1 MISVKVTGSWD
12 RIARYL
18 EGIKQ
23 KKYLRIMERYGKK
36 GVDALMKATPKDS
49 GLTSQSWSYKIMQD
63 ANGATIEFHNDNIN
77 NHVNIAMILNYGHGT
92 GTGGWVEGRDY
103 INPAIQPVFDDMV
116 EKLWKEVK
124 SV

>member
-1 MISVKVTGSWD
+1 MINVKVTGSWD

-23 KKYLRIMERYGKK
+23 KKYIEIVQKYGEK
-36 GVDALMKATPKDS
+36 GIEVLSKATPVDTGKTAS
-49 GLTSQSWSYKIMQD
+49 MWRYTVKPNK
-63 ANGATIEFHNDNIN
+63 NGIVIEFHNDNVN

-92 GTGGWVEGRDY
+92 GTGGWVAGREY
-103 INPAIQPVFDDMV
+103 INPAIQPVFDELV
-116 EKLWKEVK
+116 EELWKEVK

>member
-23 KKYLRIMERYGKK
+23 KKYLRIMEKYGKK

-49 GLTSQSWSYKIMQD
+49 GLTAQSWSYKITQD